1 MYILIAIILV
11 VVAGVGIAALY
22 STFKTKINFYIT
34 GLDAKFSLADLGLLW
49 NVARI
54 CQLENPTSLFFSMAA
69 LSKCMSE
76 ITAKAAAEGTENSTK
91 TQLLL
96 TKLFN
101 YRTKLQHESDEKK
114 GIDNTKSLDRGQK
127 LRIILPGK
135 GVFVSEILN
144 NGSELVISVPRQ
156 KDLIPISAED
166 WEGKVIN
173 VYLWR
178 KGDARYVFDTTVVG
192 HGLFIGESALSL
204 KHSNNL
210 IRTQKRKSV
219 RAKCNI
225 PAQLFIIKEEIID
238 YDVIQS
244 TGGYKC
250 LLEDISESGSLI
262 RIGGKGVS
270 NVQVCLQ
277 FNIHS
282 TLIAMYGVVRT
293 AEYNEQENQ
302 SLLHFECIHIQPTM
316 KNTVL
321 SFVYNTMSQE
331 EKEVYDALQ
340 LTDADQKNDE
350 ASESASGIA
359 DISDSSDKN
368 MNVAGE
374 ISKDLELNKT
384 ESEEETLPSL
394 DDVGDSITVF
404 DNYSGD
410 L

>member
-1 MYILIAIILV
+1 MYILIAIILIV
-11 VVAGVGIAALY
+11 VLGIIFTGIY
-22 STFKTKINFYIT
+22 SVFKTKINFFIT
-34 GLDAKFSLADLGLLW
+34 GLDAKFSVPDLTLLW
-49 NVARI
+49 NVAKI
-54 CQLENPTSLFFSMAA
+54 CNLENPTSLFFSMAA
-69 LSKCMSE
+69 LSRCMNE
-76 ITAKAAAEGTENSTK
+76 ITSKASAEGTENSDKMQT
-91 TQLLL
+91 LL

-101 YRTKLQHESDEKK
+101 YRTKLQNESDQKK
-114 GIDNTKSLDRGQK
+114 GIDNTKGLDRGQK

-156 KDLIPISAED
+156 KDLIPISAEE

-178 KGDARYVFDTTVVG
+178 HGDARYVFDTTVVG

-225 PAQLFIIKEEIID
+225 KAQLFIIKEEIVD
-238 YDVIQS
+238 YDVIQ
-244 TGGYKC
+244 TQGGYKC

-277 FNIHS
+277 FNIQS
-282 TLIAMYGVVRT
+282 TMIAMYGVVRT
-293 AEYNEQENQ
+293 AEYNEQTNQ
-302 SLLHFECIHIQPTM
+302 SLLHFECIHIQQNM

-321 SFVYNTMSQE
+321 SYVYNTMSEE
-331 EKEVYDALQ
+331 EKEVYDAMT

-350 ASESASGIA
+350 ETDNSNSTVDVTQPLNA
-359 DISDSSDKN
+359 KK
-368 MNVAGE
+368 E
-374 ISKDLELNKT
+374 ISEDLESNK
-384 ESEEETLPSL
+384 EKEETVDLPSL
-394 DDVGDSITVF
+394 EEVSDTVSVF
-404 DNYSGD
+404 DNYSSKED
-410 L
+410 

>member
-1 MYILIAIILV
+1 MYILIAIILIV
-11 VVAGVGIAALY
+11 VLGIIFTGIY
-22 STFKTKINFYIT
+22 SVFKTKINFFIT
-34 GLDAKFSLADLGLLW
+34 GLDAKFSVPDLTLLW
-49 NVARI
+49 NVAKI
-54 CQLENPTSLFFSMAA
+54 CNLENPTSLFFSMAA
-69 LSKCMSE
+69 LSRCMNE
-76 ITAKAAAEGTENSTK
+76 ITSKASAEGTENSDKMQT
-91 TQLLL
+91 LL

-101 YRTKLQHESDEKK
+101 YRTKLQNESDQKK
-114 GIDNTKSLDRGQK
+114 GIDNTKGLDRGQK

-156 KDLIPISAED
+156 KDLIPISAEE

-178 KGDARYVFDTTVVG
+178 HGDARYVFDTTVVG

-225 PAQLFIIKEEIID
+225 KAQLFIIKEEIVN
-238 YDVIQS
+238 YDVIQ
-244 TGGYKC
+244 TQGGYKC

-277 FNIHS
+277 FNIQS
-282 TLIAMYGVVRT
+282 TMIAMYGVVRT
-293 AEYNEQENQ
+293 AEYNEQTNQ
-302 SLLHFECIHIQPTM
+302 SLLHFECIHIQQNM

-321 SFVYNTMSQE
+321 SYVYNTMSEE
-331 EKEVYDALQ
+331 EKEVYDAMT

-350 ASESASGIA
+350 ETDNSNSTVDVTQPLNA
-359 DISDSSDKN
+359 KK
-368 MNVAGE
+368 E
-374 ISKDLELNKT
+374 ISEDLESNK
-384 ESEEETLPSL
+384 EKEETVDLPSL
-394 DDVGDSITVF
+394 EEVSDTVSVF
-404 DNYSGD
+404 DNYSSKED
-410 L
+410 